1 MLIGIRPRSG
11 WLCADWTMKI
21 KLNLVPPERK
31 AELEKIFQ
39 LRRVFKWETELLAI
53 FVLLILALVSINAI
67 VKINLS
73 IAKNN
78 LDMIDKNSEQYQVI
92 GDYDKEIKNVST
104 VVSDIGTVQNAQ
116 LYWSKFL
123 TRLDEKVITGIAVS
137 KLETDNFDI
146 SLAGRADMRDNLIAF
161 KENIEKDACFSDV
174 NFPLSNLVSKG
185 NIEFQINFKIKKECL
200 KP

>member
-1 MLIGIRPRSG
+1 
-11 WLCADWTMKI
+11 MKI

-31 AELEKIFQ
+31 EELKKISQ
-39 LRRVFKWETELLAI
+39 LRMVFKWEAELAS
-53 FVLLILALVSINAI
+53 VLLLLVLALASINAI

-73 IAKNN
+73 AAKNN
-78 LDMIDKNSEQYQVI
+78 LDMIDKKSEQYQAI
-92 GDYDKEIKNVST
+92 EDYDNEVRNIIT
-104 VVSDIGTVQNAQ
+104 MTADISSVQNAQ

-123 TRLDEKVITGIAVS
+123 TRLDEKVITGIAIS
-137 KLETDNFDI
+137 KLVTDNYGI

-174 NFPLSNLVSKG
+174 DFPLSNLVSKG
-185 NIEFQINFKIKKECL
+185 NIEFQLNFKVKKECL